1 MQVCAVRHP
10 RKAGGLRPL
19 SGWPSSSCRAAVCT
33 DLIRVCGW
41 VGYQVYPDGVLWAR
55 TWMCYC
61 YCYCFPIGQGT
72 APPGEQPRPRSH
84 QGRRAAISCLHG
96 TSAQRASPNSC
107 SNDPLHGAP
116 RSQLSFNN
124 CLILNAPGGLVTPH
138 KPLDGGLG
146 QGLIERRLGEWLH
159 IGRKLLIKEHVAF
172 TGAVGPGGPV

>member
-1 MQVCAVRHP
+1 MCREAPQKGWGASPSLRLAQLFLSSGRVYRPHLCLWV
-10 RKAGGLRPL
+10 GGLPGLPRRRAVGTNL
-19 SGWPSSSCRAAVCT
+19 DVLLLLLLFSHWPR
-33 DLIRVCGW
+33 
-41 VGYQVYPDGVLWAR
+41 DG
-55 TWMCYC
+55 
-61 YCYCFPIGQGT
+61 
-72 APPGEQPRPRSH
+72 PPGEQPRPRSH

-159 IGRKLLIKEHVAF
+159 IGRKLLIKEHLAF
-172 TGAVGPGGPV
+172 TGAGGPGGPV